1 MTDQV
6 HGITSKAV
14 EDQGKRGACFA
25 CVHLVCVCVFT
36 LCVCVCVY
44 IVRVF
49 ALFPCM
55 SLVRM
60 CLSLSVILSAFL
72 SACPSPC
79 VVSCPLHVSIPSL
92 TSDPFFCR
100 PQSQSGRS
108 TLWESGSRQHTTW
121 VMIRC
126 RHQNLVNE
134 NVMSEPTCFFNRY
147 ASAQAATHSTNFVHA
162 NTTSS
167 SPSPCKTQLLL
178 LLPTPPFLHLSPF
191 KLSLSLNPL
200 TSRPLD
206 LSTSRPLSLNHTHTH
221 THTHSLSL
229 SLSLSL
235 THTLSLSFSLSLAHT
250 HTHTLSLFLF
260 RCGWPGS
267 ALWLLVPMAR
277 SS

>member
-1 MTDQV
+1 
-6 HGITSKAV
+6 
-14 EDQGKRGACFA
+14 
-25 CVHLVCVCVFT
+25 
-36 LCVCVCVY
+36 
-44 IVRVF
+44 
-49 ALFPCM
+49 M

-235 THTLSLSFSLSLAHT
+235 CTA
-250 HTHTLSLFLF
+250 
-260 RCGWPGS
+260 
-267 ALWLLVPMAR
+267 AR
-277 SS
+277 AGKVKVQRHPPDAKCRARHQDAQEQLHGRRHVQVEKHHSRKAKKGAGEKAQDGLHGDEQACPEAGARHPPRTTQHAAV